1 MSSQRIIVFKFGNEE
16 YAIEIDLIKEV
27 VLTPK
32 IAKMPN
38 TPDFVKGVANIR
50 GNVTVILDVEEKF
63 HLNSLGS
70 AQNKKFGAY
79 TIVIENQ
86 SYKLG
91 ILVDNVPDTLTIQT
105 ENIEQ
110 HNSTLQFSNI
120 DEHIIKG
127 VVKHDSRMIILID
140 IEGIM
145 HTNEIQPILENH

>member
-1 MSSQRIIVFKFGNEE
+1 MSSQRIIVFKFGSEE

-38 TPDFVKGVANIR
+38 TPDYVKGVANIR
-50 GNVTVILDVEEKF
+50 GSVTVILDVEEKF
-63 HLNSLGS
+63 HLNNLG
-70 AQNKKFGAY
+70 ATQNKKFGAY

-86 SYKLG
+86 LYKLG

-110 HNSTLQFSNI
+110 HNSTLKFSNI

-127 VVKHDSRMIILID
+127 VVKHDNRMIILID

-145 HTNEIQPILENH
+145 QTNEIQPILENH